1 MFLVYFITLLF
12 MMTLFLVVLRRKN
25 ENKSFYITLL
35 VYIVVIISFIVYRA
49 IDTYRYNKKDYEFE
63 GYKLDPNAIVPT
75 LVCNTTNLKGY
86 QILLD
91 GLGGTDTIKT
101 VTSIGECNLIK
112 DYVSNIYLRYIVKS
126 AGIDNIYLLTKS
138 SDNVFGITN
147 IKGGGDPILYSDIK
161 NTERQRA
168 CSMGGVCNYRERDS
182 FMFKAAQDETYF
194 YDFLNYDEIT
204 DTVVYYRSVNV
215 KLSTN
220 QCISSIFI
228 LEKSGSAS
236 GGCKET
242 YPSDYDIGETPE
254 CFNNII
260 TTPDPVIRGI
270 DQDIIYY
277 GSESLTCYGIIYII
291 ELIIKKEGM
300 CRAIKI
306 LNANIDR
313 FGFGI
318 SEFLPFIYRYDKLK
332 EEIYAEVN
340 QFTEYI
346 GLTVQDISKNV
357 LESSIEN
364 VEEENREKYRK
375 TILGMMR
382 TDIKSIFGNII
393 DGKNVNEIVFIH
405 GQNKKPIIMRTIVKI
420 FNIENEPY
428 NYYFVGS
435 GYTLSYIK
443 PILFNN

>member
-1 MFLVYFITLLF
+1 MFLVYFITLLL
-12 MMTLFLVVLRRKN
+12 MMSLFLVILRHKK
-25 ENKSFYITLL
+25 ENKSFYITLG
-35 VYIVVIISFIVYRA
+35 VYIVVIISFTVY
-49 IDTYRYNKKDYEFE
+49 TMVNKYRSDKKDYKFSD
-63 GYKLDPNAIVPT
+63 YKLDPNAIVPT

-86 QILLD
+86 RILLD
-91 GLGGTDTIKT
+91 VLGGTDTIKT

-112 DYVSNIYLRYIVKS
+112 DYVANVYLRYIVKS
-126 AGIDNIYLLTKS
+126 AGIDNIYIITKS
-138 SDNVFGITN
+138 SDSVFGLTN
-147 IKGGGDPILYSDIK
+147 IKTGSRVYSDITNK
-161 NTERQRA
+161 ERQMT

-204 DTVVYYRSVNV
+204 NTIVYYRSVNV
-215 KLSTN
+215 KLSTT

-228 LEKSGSAS
+228 LGKSGSV
-236 GGCKET
+236 GGGVCKET
-242 YPSDYDIGETPE
+242 YPSDYEIGETPE

-277 GSESLTCYGIIYII
+277 GRESLTCYGIIYII

-306 LNANIDR
+306 LNSNIDS

-364 VEEENREKYRK
+364 VKEENREEYRK

-393 DGKNVNEIVFIH
+393 DGKNVNESVFIH
-405 GQNKKPIIMRTIVKI
+405 GKHKKPIIMRTIVKI
-420 FNIENEPY
+420 FNIDNEPY

-443 PILFNN
+443 PILFNS